1 MFSNISFQNILHTL
15 AFFDADTGKDP
26 TEVPMDVCDEN
37 ILSHET
43 HVAPKGVIKGVIGSS
58 AGATTSSHIPNLM
71 LHGCDSSSTNSAPG
85 ATSMSPQ
92 ATVIGSDIS
101 LDQIPC
107 PKHISEQEL
116 TILQV
121 REKSLF
127 QYMIKV

>member
-1 MFSNISFQNILHTL
+1 M
-15 AFFDADTGKDP
+15 AFFDADAGKDP

-37 ILSHET
+37 IISHET

-71 LHGCDSSSTNSAPG
+71 LHGCDSSNTNSAPG
-85 ATSMSPQ
+85 ANSMSPQ
-92 ATVIGSDIS
+92 AAVIGSDIS
-101 LDQIPC
+101 LDQLPC
-107 PKHISEQEL
+107 PKHISEEEL

-121 REKSLF
+121 RKNSIF